1 MGGRA
6 PAAPAGNAP
15 PAGGNA
21 KGPARPRRAGKKAG
35 GEGQPKRGGRPKA
48 AKEKRGRREAGDGP
62 PAPPA
67 PEGQARENPRL
78 AELRDLQALAGD
90 CDRWLAGLVAQAL
103 GEDTGAVLRGWRR
116 TPSDLAGEQA
126 LVAPV
131 LQAHARGFLARVSAH
146 QRRAAGLCIQS
157 AFRGFRSRRETA
169 VLRAARRDAQRADL
183 EQESA
188 TRIQRSFK
196 VYRARHVLSA
206 LRETQAR
213 FKAAVTLQAGAR
225 GMRDRGKVRESRKDT
240 SVCVCGG
247 QPNGAMISCGACFD
261 YFHLG
266 CVGLGGGVPL
276 PGREWVCPDC
286 DLREDPVLG
295 AEPAVTIGYRKGAH
309 PSAALVRVNA
319 VNEADLQRL
328 AEALERRGSRAAAAS
343 EASEASTTSAG
354 GSEAQGHQSRAPE
367 NLPVG
372 AAKRLQG
379 LASLQQRLE
388 ATEEQL
394 QRDLSHVLA
403 ARAGLPLPVHAAGR
417 DWQVVSTYGQNQL
430 PTAKPRVYKK
440 PERRPEPPP
449 GGGPSRPLAP
459 KADKAVKGLAARRR
473 IGRAANV
480 NSAVRGMQRAAA

>member
-1 MGGRA
+1 VA
-6 PAAPAGNAP
+6 
-15 PAGGNA
+15 
-21 KGPARPRRAGKKAG
+21 
-35 GEGQPKRGGRPKA
+35 RPKA
-48 AKEKRGRREAGDGP
+48 AKEKRGRREEGGEP
-62 PAPPA
+62 PAPLA
-67 PEGQARENPRL
+67 PEGQERENPRL
-78 AELRDLQALAGD
+78 AELRDLQALAAD

-103 GEDTGAVLRGWRR
+103 GEDTGAVLRNWRR
-116 TPSDLAGEQA
+116 TPSDVAGEQA

-131 LQAHARGFLARVSAH
+131 LQAHARGFLARMSAQ
-146 QRRAAGLCIQS
+146 QRSAAGLCIQS

-169 VLRAARRDAQRADL
+169 VLQAVRRDVRRAEL

-196 VYRARHVLSA
+196 VYRARHVLST
-206 LRETQAR
+206 LREAQAR
-213 FKAAVTLQAGAR
+213 FKAAVTLQAGVR
-225 GMRDRGKVRESRKDT
+225 GMRDRGRVREARKET

-261 YFHLG
+261 FFHLG

-286 DLREDPVLG
+286 DLREDPGLG
-295 AEPAVTIGYRKGAH
+295 TEPAVTIGYRKGAH

-328 AEALERRGSRAAAAS
+328 AEALERREAQAAAAS
-343 EASEASTTSAG
+343 EASVASTTSAG
-354 GSEAQGHQSRAPE
+354 GSEAPERQPRPPE

-372 AAKRLQG
+372 AAKRMQSLV
-379 LASLQQRLE
+379 SLQQKLE

-403 ARAGLPLPVHAAGR
+403 AQAGMPLPVQAAGR
-417 DWQVVSTYGQNQL
+417 DWQVVSTHGQNQL

-440 PERRPEPPP
+440 PERRPEPPA
-449 GGGPSRPLAP
+449 GGGPGRPLAP

-473 IGRAANV
+473 IGRAANA